1 MKHKQWASIYSV
13 FETIEKLCKQLESE
27 PDSST
32 TSLEEGSVEEKR
44 DEVVKVRTDIRTQLD
59 FLRAQLSEEFTER
72 DSYFVLF
79 PIVALFDEL
88 VQTRFLDVNQTS
100 WPPLQKELFQID
112 DAGEVFY
119 ETLEEILQKPQT
131 LPFTYEVYYFC
142 LNHGFKGRYNNN
154 PLKISEY
161 LKKLREKITSNVPE
175 NIQTDMEETSRF
187 KYIGSRI
194 WYYLAAC
201 GIIIG
206 FYFFFYGL
214 SNVLNPESE
223 TQVQTS
229 YKKSYEQPL
238 IYYKTPTPPSLGKN
252 D

>member
-1 MKHKQWASIYSV
+1 MKHKQWEAIYSV
-13 FETIEKLCKQLESE
+13 FEQIEKLCRRLDSE
-27 PDSST
+27 TDGST
-32 TSLEEGSVEEKR
+32 TALEEGTVEEKG
-44 DEVVKVRTDIRTQLD
+44 DEIVKARTDIRTQLD
-59 FLRAQLSEEFTER
+59 FLQAQLSEEFTER

-88 VQTRFLDVNQTS
+88 VQTRFLDVSQIS

-119 ETLEEILQKPQT
+119 ETLEEILRKPQT
-131 LPFTYEVYYFC
+131 LPFVYEIYYFC
-142 LNHGFKGRYNNN
+142 LNHGFKGRYNDN

-161 LKKLREKITSNVPE
+161 LKKLRNKISTGMPE
-175 NIQTDMEETSRF
+175 NIQTEIEETGRF

-201 GIIIG
+201 AIILG
-206 FYFFFYGL
+206 FYFFFYGISHFL
-214 SNVLNPESE
+214 KPASE
-223 TQVQTS
+223 RQVQTS

-238 IYYKTPTPPSLGKN
+238 IYYKMPSPPSLGKN